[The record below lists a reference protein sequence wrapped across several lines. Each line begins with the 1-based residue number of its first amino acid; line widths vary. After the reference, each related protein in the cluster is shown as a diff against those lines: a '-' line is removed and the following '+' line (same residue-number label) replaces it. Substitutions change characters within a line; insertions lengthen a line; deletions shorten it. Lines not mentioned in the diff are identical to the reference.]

1 MEGNIPSNH
10 ESIRECGVTM
20 KTYPG
25 ILEGWVIC
33 PDAGSYVVKVHVT
46 GQRDGQL
53 VAQSGRTQLA
63 VVGAIMTAPH
73 LEEQY
78 PVGRGAVCFRAQL
91 L

>member
-1 MEGNIPSNH
+1 MEVWVLRPEAGP
-10 ESIRECGVTM
+10 
-20 KTYPG
+20 YL
-25 ILEGWVIC
+25 LE
-33 PDAGSYVVKVHVT
+33 VHAT

-78 PVGRGAVCFRAQL
+78 PVGREAVRFRTQL

>member
-1 MEGNIPSNH
+1 
-10 ESIRECGVTM
+10 M

-25 ILEGWVIC
+25 ILEVWVLR
-33 PDAGSYVVKVHVT
+33 PEAGPYLLEVHAT

-78 PVGRGAVCFRAQL
+78 PVGREAVRFRTQL

>member
-1 MEGNIPSNH
+1 
-10 ESIRECGVTM
+10 M

-25 ILEGWVIC
+25 ILEVWVLR
-33 PDAGSYVVKVHVT
+33 PKAGPYLLEVHAT

-78 PVGRGAVCFRAQL
+78 PVGREAVRFRTQL

>member
-1 MEGNIPSNH
+1 M
-10 ESIRECGVTM
+10 TM

-33 PDAGSYVVKVHVT
+33 PDAGPYVLEVNAT
-46 GQRDGQL
+46 GQLDGQP

-63 VVGAIMTAPH
+63 VVGAIVTAPY

-78 PVGRGAVCFRAQL
+78 PVGRGAVCFCAQL